1 MGVCHTKSHV
11 QATGRGIRTE
21 GMLRTGLPR
30 PTLPLHEA
38 LPTLRPCPVRRPR
51 PPAHTWRPKGQGGA
65 GPAPSRAEG
74 AAVRRAGWQRPNS
87 SSDCPSFRLS
97 AVLLRARGCPPALGP
112 SVSSSAEGGDNPTAA
127 GALQR
132 ASNDGAGGARPE
144 GGRRLPRAAPLRP
157 EGHRRLP
164 ARSAVGAPGFEPGS
178 ADSHAAAG
186 APLPA
191 ALPPALC
198 PPPPRRPRGSNARH
212 LERSQPPARRP
223 GPHYGR
229 SLSRRASHYFISKNP
244 QRSPS
249 RPTTESKNTADS
261 H

>member
-87 SSDCPSFRLS
+87 SSDCPSFPLS
-97 AVLLRARGCPPALGP
+97 ALLLRARGCPPALGP

-191 ALPPALC
+191 ALPPAL
-198 PPPPRRPRGSNARH
+198 
-212 LERSQPPARRP
+212 LPA
-223 GPHYGR
+223 
-229 SLSRRASHYFISKNP
+229 AS
-244 QRSPS
+244 SPS
-249 RPTTESKNTADS
+249 AGLKCATPGALAAARPAAWASLRPALIAACITLFHFKESTEKPVPADNRK
-261 H
+261 